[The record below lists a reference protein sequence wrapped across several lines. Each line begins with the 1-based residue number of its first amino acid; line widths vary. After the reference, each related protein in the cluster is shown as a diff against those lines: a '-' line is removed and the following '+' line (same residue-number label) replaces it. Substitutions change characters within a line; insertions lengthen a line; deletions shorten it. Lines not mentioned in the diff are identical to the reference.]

1 METNDEEQKRNL
13 MLEAHRRDLEY
24 KANQNVKK
32 PFRIMVIV
40 KEIEFDG
47 FCGSG
52 IGEEI
57 LVCLN

>member
-1 METNDEEQKRNL
+1 METNDEQQKRNL
-13 MLEAHRRDLEY
+13 MIEAIRRDLEFE
-24 KANQNVKK
+24 ANQRVEK